1 MTTMDF
7 DVQSVASTTAP
18 ERAQGEILDAI
29 EGTSWTARAKGAE
42 RLARL
47 YCAGNLGPAARR
59 GAEDAFRVLRF
70 DSEALIRRLIAE
82 CLKDAADLPR
92 DIAMQIATDRA
103 DIAALFLECSPAL
116 ADADLIAIAREHPGP
131 HRLAVAR
138 RRRPISPELCE
149 ILCRSGD
156 LAVQLAVLANDA
168 AEIAEA
174 TLHDLLDPPLDGA
187 LQEAIARRR
196 LLPIGIVGRLRI
208 RADRARPYAE
218 PPRPDTH
225 RRRAAI

>member
-18 ERAQGEILDAI
+18 ERAQGDILDAI

-47 YCAGNLGPAARR
+47 YCAGDLGPAARR

-70 DSEALIRRLIAE
+70 DSEALIRRLLAE

-92 DIAMQIATDRA
+92 DIAMRIATDRA

-131 HRLAVAR
+131 HRLAIAR
-138 RRRPISPELCE
+138 RRPLSPELCE

-156 LAVQLAVLANDA
+156 LAVRLAVLANDA
-168 AEIAEA
+168 ARIAEA
-174 TLHDLLDPPLDGA
+174 TLHHLLAEPLDGA

-196 LLPIGIVGRLRI
+196 LLPIGIGGRLRS
-208 RADRARPYAE
+208 RTDRARPYAE